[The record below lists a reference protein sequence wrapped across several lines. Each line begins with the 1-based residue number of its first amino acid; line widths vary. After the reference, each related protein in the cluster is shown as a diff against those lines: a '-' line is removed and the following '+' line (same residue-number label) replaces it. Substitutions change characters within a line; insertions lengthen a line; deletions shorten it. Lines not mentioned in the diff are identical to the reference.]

1 MMDVINELKLRWKE
15 NCCLGIS
22 QPDDPE
28 VASILVFFFFFS
40 FFITIIYYFNYSLCP
55 LILIFFIVLRLH
67 A

>member
-28 VASILVFFFFFS
+28 VASILVFFLFFF
-40 FFITIIYYFNYSLCP
+40 FF
-55 LILIFFIVLRLH
+55 
-67 A
+67 